1 MSHAGNQVVVVDT
14 NLLVSALFVGSAKAK
29 EILRI
34 LLSRADPVF
43 SAATFAE
50 LEEKSRMAKFD
61 RFTSPGERAA
71 AVDDLRA
78 AGVFIEAAVE
88 VRLCR
93 DPDDD
98 MFLSLA
104 KAAGARMLVSGDNDL
119 LSLRRFEDIPI
130 LTPREALEFDWSKT

>member
-1 MSHAGNQVVVVDT
+1 MSHSGNQVVVDT

-43 SAATFAE
+43 SEATFAE